1 MSEHEESA
9 AGSLATLDG
18 IRERFEALQ
27 RTSGKGFH
35 ALGEEVLSAYFQ
47 AKEQL
52 PKPVS
57 AMTFRNFLQG
67 KTTLRDPT
75 GLELYF
81 RALGASEADM
91 RTIRATL
98 QHELD
103 RRLASPRTQ
112 ATLKAFDDLDLAN
125 LPYSRVLAEC
135 EVVTRLE
142 GSVSAPVTHLT
153 PREYLFGPD
162 GVPDAGPDPERW
174 GLLQH
179 LDDLTRYMAKLDH
192 ALAEGLEA
200 IPRSARLKRRVQAAA
215 DLREAASAYANWLLY
230 RPRGGDL
237 LFSRRR
243 FLLHGYFPEAERQLA
258 IARAKRIS
266 RLLFG
271 FLERFCYESL
281 AHDKR
286 EELLLRTPRAEN
298 ALEVVAERVMAIANA
313 FYSTVVQG
321 SFGTG
326 AMFRASYQLRYEN
339 GDQPGSFGAPH
350 QQLIRGYDAAILEGN
365 RMLEQD
371 VRMPYEALRHVY
383 DEQFR
388 AARPAMFEI
397 WQRDYAGG
405 LVRQCLQLL
414 LSELHHQ
421 QVLDDKRFLALT
433 KELCLGRDAQ
443 LLFAACHTQRFYE
456 ALDS

>member
-1 MSEHEESA
+1 MSEQQDVSE
-9 AGSLATLDG
+9 GSLLTLDG
-18 IRERFEALQ
+18 IRARFQALQ

-47 AKEQL
+47 ATEL
-52 PKPVS
+52 PRPVS

-67 KTTLRDPT
+67 KPLRDPT

-81 RALGASEADM
+81 RALGATEQDM
-91 RTIRATL
+91 RTIRSTL

-112 ATLKAFDDLDLAN
+112 ATLKAFDDLDIAN

-162 GVPDAGPDPERW
+162 GTPDAGPDPERW

-179 LDDLTRYMAKLDH
+179 LDDLTRYLAKLDH

-200 IPRSARLKRRVQAAA
+200 IPRSARRKRRLQAAA
-215 DLREAASAYANWLLY
+215 DLREAASAYVNWLLY

-243 FLLHGYFPEAERQLA
+243 FMLHGYFPEADRQLA
-258 IARAKRIS
+258 IARAKRAS

-271 FLERFCYESL
+271 FLDRFAYESL
-281 AHDKR
+281 VRDKR
-286 EELLLRTPRAEN
+286 DEAQLRTPQAEV
-298 ALEVVAERVMAIANA
+298 ALEVVAERMMAIINS
-313 FYSTVVQG
+313 FYFTVVQG
-321 SFGTG
+321 SVGTG
-326 AMFRASYQLRYEN
+326 AMFRAGYQLRQEN
-339 GDQPGSFGAPH
+339 AAVPGGFTEMH
-350 QQLIRGYDAAILEGN
+350 QQLISSYDAALLEGN
-365 RMLEQD
+365 RRLEED
-371 VRMPYEALRHVY
+371 LRMPYETLRKVF
-383 DEQFR
+383 DAQCR
-388 AARPAMFEI
+388 AARPVMFEV
-397 WQRDYAGG
+397 WKRDYAGG

-414 LSELHHQ
+414 ISELHHHN
-421 QVLDDKRFLALT
+421 VLDDARVLTLT
-433 KELCLGRDAQ
+433 KELCLGRPSQ
-443 LLFAACHTQRFYE
+443 ELFDACHAQRFYE
-456 ALDS
+456 PLDD